1 MEKIEDFCVKQ
12 CWGNSVFDYVYSEA
26 VGNSGGILCVWDTN
40 SFCKNSVTVSD
51 YFVITRGKWRLTG
64 KNMMI
69 IGVYAPQEGK
79 EKQALWDFLRFEVDK
94 WNGDVIIMGDFNE
107 VRVKSDRFG
116 THFNPHGAHRFNS
129 FILDSGLVEVN
140 LGGCRFTWCHRSA
153 TKMSKLDRF
162 LVSESV
168 ISGSPNIKAVTLER
182 FLSDHRPILL
192 KENGYDY
199 GPTPFRFFHH
209 WLEMDGFNT
218 FVENTWKNS
227 PMVGNNALLSLMN
240 KLRNL
245 KNQIRIW
252 NKSNSG
258 TRKNDQ
264 LRLKKQL
271 EEIDLDIDRGLGN
284 EELVNS
290 RLAILHQIQ
299 KIDNLES
306 KERAQKAKIKWAV
319 EGDENS
325 GVFYGICYPTS

>member
-1 MEKIEDFCVKQ
+1 
-12 CWGNSVFDYVYSEA
+12 
-26 VGNSGGILCVWDTN
+26 
-40 SFCKNSVTVSD
+40 
-51 YFVITRGKWRLTG
+51 
-64 KNMMI
+64 MMI

-252 NKSNSG
+252 NKS
-258 TRKNDQ
+258 
-264 LRLKKQL
+264 
-271 EEIDLDIDRGLGN
+271 
-284 EELVNS
+284 
-290 RLAILHQIQ
+290 
-299 KIDNLES
+299 
-306 KERAQKAKIKWAV
+306 
-319 EGDENS
+319 
-325 GVFYGICYPTS
+325 